1 MLKYTTKD
9 TEKMV
14 DVFAALAEKR
24 NNLNEIGNEIKQL
37 LDYPVPVLQE
47 FLKCM
52 EVLSDKDQ
60 NYLKEN
66 YMGVIAY
73 VTMRLN
79 LFDYGKE

>member
-1 MLKYTTKD
+1 MLKYNSKD
-9 TEKMV
+9 TEKMI

-24 NNLNEIGNEIKQL
+24 DNPAEIGNEIVKL

-52 EVLSDKDQ
+52 DVLEKHDE

-66 YMGVIAY
+66 YMGVIGY
-73 VTMRLN
+73 ITLRIN
-79 LFDYGKE
+79 LVKA

>member
-1 MLKYTTKD
+1 MLKYNSKD
-9 TEKMV
+9 TEKMI

-24 NNLNEIGNEIKQL
+24 DNPTEIANEIVKL

-52 EVLSDKDQ
+52 NVLEKHDE

-66 YMGVIAY
+66 YMGVIGY
-73 VTMRLN
+73 ITLRIN
-79 LFDYGKE
+79 LVKA

>member
-14 DVFAALAEKR
+14 DVFAALVEKR
-24 NNLNEIGNEIKQL
+24 NNLNEIGNGIKQL
-37 LDYPVPVLQE
+37 LNYPVSVLQE

-66 YMGVIAY
+66 YMGVIGY
-73 VTMRLN
+73 ITMRLN
-79 LFDYGKE
+79 LFDIRY